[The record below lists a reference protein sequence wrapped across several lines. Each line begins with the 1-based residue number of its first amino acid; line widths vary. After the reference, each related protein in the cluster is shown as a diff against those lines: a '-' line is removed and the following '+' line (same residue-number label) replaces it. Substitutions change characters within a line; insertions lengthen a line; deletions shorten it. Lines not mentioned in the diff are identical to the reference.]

1 VFFATLLH
9 PAIQIIN
16 KLTFKYKILAVLS
29 ILLTLLILPVLS
41 YIHTI
46 GGKSHIY
53 QNQERSLSHIKQI
66 HDLITEIQLHRG
78 LTNSYI
84 HGNLSLEKHIR
95 ESEKQLSQQFHRF
108 IIQNREAITSL
119 HALPKI
125 VALEKNLQTLY
136 LKNIGNKRYPA
147 EIFRQ
152 HTKIISGL
160 ITLLQQLSDKNTLGV
175 SDNLPIKNLAK
186 ILTDKLLLLQETTG
200 KLRGLT
206 TGILTQH
213 HMTDSDKSELFALYS
228 NILAMINNPMNKEIR
243 TYLHHYP
250 DIVDA
255 TQMMHYRLT
264 NLLYIVHHLLLSE
277 EAPQFDSQHFFK
289 LASETIETQDHL
301 YNMIIT
307 KYDEILQTLEER
319 LRLESIAAGFGFLIL
334 LAVVLYLST
343 AFYYSVTR
351 SIRKLHDA
359 SAAAA
364 NGNRKIA
371 IQSDTDDEVSEALD
385 AFNKMSHTLDEQI
398 SFLNSY
404 KAAIDEASI
413 VSKTDRKG
421 IITYVNQ
428 KFCET
433 SGYTKEELLGKSH
446 NIVRHPHVPKTTF
459 KEMWQTIK
467 AGKVWHGI
475 VKNKTKSGD
484 YYIVDATIM
493 PIFDANGA
501 IVEYIG
507 IRHDITELQKSKKK
521 IQTEMKKQRIDRL
534 TGLPNKIRL
543 MQDLPKIHRPVLLY
557 LNIDDF
563 ASLND
568 FYGTNIGDKVL
579 RYTSRLLREK
589 TRSRKS
595 KLYKLSSD
603 AFLVLLWEEKH
614 SRNPESLLYELITY
628 VEKETA
634 ECPDDK
640 CVTIS
645 LSGGIAT
652 YQESDNAET
661 LLSYAQLARKVARK
675 ENKKLLRYHTNL
687 NKSID
692 YEKNI
697 AWINKIK
704 QAIQQQRIKAFFQP
718 IVETQT
724 GTVTKYET
732 LVRLI
737 EEDGKVVSPFFFLD
751 IAKKARLYTQITKI
765 VFDQAFAASAKYPHL
780 EFSINISVEDIEDT
794 ETTAYIFDKLRTSP
808 QPEKIILEITEDQE
822 ISDYGKINAF
832 IKEAKNLGAKIAI
845 DDFGSGYAN
854 FDHIIKLN
862 ADFIKI
868 DGSLIKNIAT
878 DREALIITEA
888 IIAFSKK
895 LGSKTVAEFVH
906 NEEVSQ
912 IVQSLGADYS
922 QGYFLGEPL
931 PEVLEEASAAV

>member
-1 VFFATLLH
+1 MFFAKLLH
-9 PAIQIIN
+9 PAIQMIN
-16 KLTFKYKILAVLS
+16 KLTFKYKILAILS
-29 ILLTLLILPVLS
+29 ILLTLLILPSLS

-46 GGKSHIY
+46 GEKNRIY
-53 QNQERSLSHIKQI
+53 QKQKHSLSQIKQI
-66 HDLITEIQLHRG
+66 HNLITEIQLHRG
-78 LTNSYI
+78 LINSYI
-84 HGNLSLEKHIR
+84 HGDLSLSNRIK
-95 ESEKQLSQQFHRF
+95 ESEQQLSKQFHRF
-108 IIQNREAITSL
+108 IIQNKKAIASL

-125 VALEKNLQTLY
+125 VALEKKLQALF
-136 LKNIGNKRYPA
+136 LKNITGKRYPS

-152 HTKIISGL
+152 HTKIISDL
-160 ITLLQQLSDKNTLGV
+160 ITLLQQHSDKNTLGV
-175 SDNLPIKNLAK
+175 SNNIPIKNLAK
-186 ILTDKLLLLQETTG
+186 ILTDKLLVLQETTG

-213 HMTDSDKSELFALYS
+213 YMTDSDKNRLFALYS
-228 NILAMINNPMNKEIR
+228 NIHAMINNPMSKEVH
-243 TYLHHYP
+243 THLLQYP
-250 DIVDA
+250 NIVDA
-255 TQMMHYRLT
+255 LKMMQYRLT
-264 NLLYIVHHLLLSE
+264 NLLYIVHHLLLSAE
-277 EAPQFDSQHFFK
+277 KPQFDSKHFFK
-289 LASETIETQDHL
+289 LASETIESQEHL
-301 YNMIIT
+301 YNLVIV
-307 KYDEILQTLEER
+307 KYDEILQTLEQK
-319 LRLESIAAGFGFLIL
+319 LMLESVAAGFGFLIL
-334 LAVVLYLST
+334 LTIVFYLST

-351 SIRKLHDA
+351 SIQKLHDA
-359 SAAAA
+359 STAVA
-364 NGNRKIA
+364 NGNCKIA

-385 AFNKMSHTLDEQI
+385 AFSKMSRTLDEQI

-413 VSKTDRKG
+413 VSKTDCKG
-421 IITYVNQ
+421 LITYVNQ
-428 KFCET
+428 KFCEI
-433 SGYTKEELLGKSH
+433 SGYSKEELVGQSH

-467 AGKVWHGI
+467 TGKVWHGTI
-475 VKNKTKSGD
+475 KNRTKLGG
-484 YYIVDATIM
+484 YYIVDATII
-493 PIFDANGA
+493 PIFDAKGT

-507 IRHDITELQKSKKK
+507 IRHNITELHKSKKK

-543 MQDLPKIHRPVLLY
+543 LQDLPKINRPVLLY

-563 ASLND
+563 ANLND
-568 FYGTNIGDKVL
+568 FYGTSIGDKVL
-579 RYTSRLLREK
+579 LYTSRLLRAK

-603 AFLVLLWEEKH
+603 AFLVLLWEEEH
-614 SRNPESLLYELITY
+614 SKNPEVLLHELITY
-628 VEKETA
+628 IEKETA

-652 YQESDNAET
+652 YQESDNTET
-661 LLSYAQLARKVARK
+661 LLSYAQLARKVAKK
-675 ENKKLLRYHTNL
+675 ENKKLLRYHANL
-687 NKSID
+687 NKSMN

-704 QAIQQQRIKAFFQP
+704 QAIHQQRIKVFFQP

-724 GTVTKYET
+724 GTVSKYET

-765 VFDQAFAASAKYPHL
+765 VFDQAFAASAKHPHL
-780 EFSINISVEDIEDT
+780 EFSINISVEDIEDA

-822 ISDYGKINAF
+822 ISDYGKINTF
-832 IKEAKNLGAKIAI
+832 IQEAKNLGAKIAI

-868 DGSLIKNIAT
+868 DGSLIKNITT
-878 DREALIITEA
+878 DRESLIITEA

-906 NEEVSQ
+906 NAEVSQ

-922 QGYFLGEPL
+922 QGYYLGEPL
-931 PEVLEEASAAV
+931 PDVLEEELAVL